1 MKTNSKFVLS
11 AIAGLGVA
19 ALASAPVL
27 AADVTYQEPP
37 APAPIFEAAPV
48 STWAGPYAGLQLGY
62 GFGGNTDVS
71 PTGLPG
77 VGIDT
82 DGFIGGGFAGYN
94 FQSGGFVY
102 GLEADVNYNNMRGDN
117 ARFESRDGV
126 DGSLRARAGVAV
138 TDDILVYG
146 TAGGAAQ
153 RLKVTDT
160 TVAGASDTKTMTG
173 YTVGAGVDAR
183 MTEQV
188 FARAEYRYT
197 DYGSKTFDLPGV
209 GATEADSSNHRLM
222 LGVGIKF

>member
-1 MKTNSKFVLS
+1 MKTTSKFALS
-11 AIAGLGVA
+11 AVAGLGVA

-27 AADVTYQEPP
+27 AADVTYEEPP
-37 APAPIFEAAPV
+37 APAPIIEAAPV

-62 GFGGNTDVS
+62 GFGGDTDVS

-82 DGFIGGGFAGYN
+82 DGFVGGGFAGYN
-94 FQSGGFVY
+94 FQSGQFVY
-102 GLEADVNYNNMRGDN
+102 GLEADVNYNNMRGDD
-117 ARFESRDGV
+117 AGYESRGRV

-138 TDDILVYG
+138 TDDVLVYG

-153 RLKVTDT
+153 RLEVSDA
-160 TVAGASDTKTMTG
+160 VGSDTNTMTG

-209 GATEADSSNHRLM
+209 GSADVDSSNHRVM
-222 LGVGIKF
+222 VGVGIKF